1 MYTET
6 CLSLTSLLTS
16 SLTSSLTTGPAAK
29 EIKRQATV
37 KAAKRS
43 RDPKEWGAPEVLQF
57 LHENGLDSF
66 KPVLYRNGVVGKT
79 LLKLRSNMFPAGK
92 FTEEEMQKF
101 DQELIRL
108 RLSGM

>member
-1 MYTET
+1 M
-6 CLSLTSLLTS
+6 LVTSYLL
-16 SLTSSLTTGPAAK
+16 PPK
-29 EIKRQATV
+29 
-37 KAAKRS
+37 
-43 RDPKEWGAPEVLQF
+43 DPQDWGVPEVMQF
-57 LHENGLDSF
+57 LDENGLGSL